1 MTTTN
6 LKFKINKVQME
17 HEKKTKHSHPKN
29 LSILKY
35 TVFFVS
41 ICWNQFPRIRN
52 KIVIS
57 MRLYLVSNEYLILR
71 MDLKRST
78 SIDESKI

>member
-17 HEKKTKHSHPKN
+17 HEKNPKHSHPKN

-41 ICWNQFPRIRN
+41 ICWNQFPRLRN

>member
-17 HEKKTKHSHPKN
+17 HEKKLKHSHPKN

-57 MRLYLVSNEYLILR
+57 MRLYLVTNEYLILR